1 MLRNYNSWHKRSRKW
16 LKGLIFMTIT
26 FISRDFNRKRS
37 HESFTPIL
45 NDKISEQ
52 IINSLSLNV

>member
-1 MLRNYNSWHKRSRKW
+1 MVERLNIYDHNIYSK
-16 LKGLIFMTIT
+16 
-26 FISRDFNRKRS
+26 DFNRKRS